1 MLWPATRRWKSA
13 TATNLWMKVRH
24 GWKVADEATPWW
36 YGLATLLTFKF
47 CFTCAMMFHS
57 IGALS
62 PLILAYQGFAFF
74 AITSLELPPILAV
87 SITVRLR
94 MVVLTGIHTKTRI
107 PFRHQQLLL
116 KRTTFRLAYAGHLQ
130 VFKEENVQLR
140 DLMYTMMMGGSQVLH
155 NWCFG
160 CTCTNIDYWNAC
172 ICHI

>member
-1 MLWPATRRWKSA
+1 
-13 TATNLWMKVRH
+13 
-24 GWKVADEATPWW
+24 
-36 YGLATLLTFKF
+36 
-47 CFTCAMMFHS
+47 MFHS

-94 MVVLTGIHTKTRI
+94 MVALTGIHAKTRI

-140 DLMYTMMMGGSQVLH
+140 DLMYTMMMGGGQVLH
-155 NWCFG
+155 N
-160 CTCTNIDYWNAC
+160 
-172 ICHI
+172 